1 MTSHK
6 KTLSP
11 FISMINRLK
20 RKDWVLR
27 WLGLFL
33 RLGLGLG
40 LLAVALYGVDLEV
53 ITQTISSADPIWL
66 TITAMTVV
74 LGLVLKTVRWR
85 LLLPPVLR
93 TRRGHDLF
101 GALLMGQSASILLPF
116 RGGDVVR
123 AGVIAFGNATQ
134 FPVVLAGILVEKA
147 LDLWMLTL
155 CTLIVLPLLPATYAA
170 KGWVPISMT
179 ATVLMALSMGV
190 LFGGGR
196 MWTFVRRIFLR
207 LPARLVSFP
216 VKWGDQIVAG
226 LDGLRSP
233 AHLLGSMTFS
243 IVIWCV
249 MFTTN
254 LAMFKTLSLQLPFQ
268 AGLLVLVLVH
278 IGLIPALMPGNIGP
292 FYFFASLS
300 LTPFVVA
307 AGETVGFAV
316 LLHAIVT
323 LPPLLGAAVY
333 LGLRRKMSENQKALQ
348 R

>member
-1 MTSHK
+1 
-6 KTLSP
+6 
-11 FISMINRLK
+11 
-20 RKDWVLR
+20 
-27 WLGLFL
+27 LGWIV
-33 RLGLGLG
+33 RLGLGFV
-40 LLAVALYGVDLEV
+40 LLAIALYGVDLEV
-53 ITQTISSADPIWL
+53 IKETISGADPLWL
-66 TITAMTVV
+66 TITAITFV
-74 LGLVLKTVRWR
+74 LGLVLKTVRWK

-123 AGVIAFGNATQ
+123 AGVVAFGNATQ

-155 CTLIVLPLLPATYAA
+155 TTLIVLPLLPPPYAA
-170 KGWVPISMT
+170 KGWIPISMS
-179 ATVLMALSMGV
+179 AAGLMALSMGV
-190 LFGGGR
+190 LFGG
-196 MWTFVRRIFLR
+196 RRTWKFMRGILIR
-207 LPARLVSFP
+207 LPARLVSLP
-216 VKWGDQIVAG
+216 LKWGDQIVDG

-233 AHLLGSMTFS
+233 KRLLGSMALS
-243 IVIWCV
+243 VIIWGV

-254 LAMFKTLSLQLPFQ
+254 LAMFRTLSLQLPFQ

-278 IGLIPALMPGNIGP
+278 VGLIPALMPGNIGP

-300 LTPFVVA
+300 LTPFAVA

-323 LPPLLGAAVY
+323 LPPLIGAAVY
-333 LGLRRKMSENQKALQ
+333 LGLRRRTSKKQ
-348 R
+348 RAMQ